1 MVAYCAVNAQKG
13 GSAPVKRWTIR
24 YRVWGT
30 VMILSLTAYLSLAL
44 LAKANG
50 PFAIDWAAR
59 DLLQRSQDVGLAGLI
74 EEWAVFGDW
83 QILTVMLLLLNLM
96 CSRETR
102 KEFFLFFLLA
112 LGGGGVLGQITKP
125 LVGRLRPGD
134 LSFGFPSGH
143 TLAALVTVSGLV
155 YWACRSGLL
164 RRPLGLASSVGAGL
178 LIVFGVGLSRMYTD
192 SHWMT
197 DVIGAVFL
205 GAAMTTGVAVALEL
219 RFALKDRRPGLA
231 FGGRAS
237 ASNPET

>member
-1 MVAYCAVNAQKG
+1 ME
-13 GSAPVKRWTIR
+13 RWTIR

-30 VMILSLTAYLSLAL
+30 VTILSLTAYLSLAF

-50 PFAIDWAAR
+50 PFAIDWVAR
-59 DLLQRSQDVGLAGLI
+59 DLLQRSQDVALAGLI

-155 YWACRSGLL
+155 YWACRSGFL

-205 GAAMTTGVAVALEL
+205 GAAMTTGVAIALEL
-219 RFALKDRRPGLA
+219 RFALKDRRPGVA
-231 FGGRAS
+231 FGRRAS
-237 ASNPET
+237 APNPET

>member
-1 MVAYCAVNAQKG
+1 M
-13 GSAPVKRWTIR
+13 KRWTIR
-24 YRVWGT
+24 YGVWGT
-30 VMILSLTAYLSLAL
+30 VTILSLTAYLSLAL

-59 DLLQRSQDVGLAGLI
+59 DLLQRSQGVALAGLI

-96 CSRETR
+96 CSKETR

-155 YWACRSGLL
+155 YWAYRSGLL

-205 GAAMTTGVAVALEL
+205 GATMTTGVALALEL
-219 RFALKDRRPGLA
+219 RYALKDRRPGVA
-231 FGGRAS
+231 FGRRAS
-237 ASNPET
+237 APNPET